1 MLLYL
6 TTTFCPLIQPPAGH
20 SCQAESMGVTLSFNQ
35 PSRQTLC
42 SWISTSAHTCSW
54 SSLDDGSST
63 IAEAL
68 AVVPPLP
75 GLLDL
80 TSVPL
85 RPVSPQQTALALHPS
100 ARPLIIL
107 LKMTHILPTPKPSSD
122 YIQSAL
128 ILACHIFRSMSFC
141 FKEPKK
147 KNWGG
152 KIIRE

>member
-6 TTTFCPLIQPPAGH
+6 TATFCPLIQPPAGH

-35 PSRQTLC
+35 PTADKPCAPESVPQLTHAHDPR
-42 SWISTSAHTCSW
+42 STMAPSPF
-54 SSLDDGSST
+54 
-63 IAEAL
+63 AEAL

-85 RPVSPQQTALALHPS
+85 GPVSPQQTALALYPS

-147 KNWGG
+147 K
-152 KIIRE
+152 